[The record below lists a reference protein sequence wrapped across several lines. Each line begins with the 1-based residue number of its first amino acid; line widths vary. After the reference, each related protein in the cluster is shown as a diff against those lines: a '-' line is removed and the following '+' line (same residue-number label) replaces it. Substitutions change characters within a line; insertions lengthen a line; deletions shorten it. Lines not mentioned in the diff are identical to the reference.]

1 MPLFEYQCDACGH
14 RLEVLQKHDDP
25 PPVCAPCDEDV
36 MMETATDPLPETPY
50 MTRQVSAPAFHLAGD
65 GWARDSYGLK
75 KGDG

>member
-1 MPLFEYQCDACGH
+1 MPLYEYQCEACGH
-14 RLEVLQKHDDP
+14 RVEVLQKHDDP
-25 PPVCAPCDEDV
+25 PPVCAPCDETMPD
-36 MMETATDPLPETPY
+36 ETPH

>member
-25 PPVCAPCDEDV
+25 PPVCAPCDETMPD
-36 MMETATDPLPETPY
+36 ETPH

-75 KGDG
+75 GDG